1 LEQRRGREEG
11 LGELAQT
18 VSTDLLA
25 LLAAEARVARASGR
39 RWRRVGMAT
48 GGGVTHFTV

>member
-18 VSTDLLA
+18 VSTD